1 LTYEGETMPAGI
13 AAILLLAALVLLG
26 TRANR
31 PPSRVRRS
39 TAGVRLAP
47 PALRRVWASPT
58 ARRYDA
64 AYERS
69 LRRPGRW

>member
-1 LTYEGETMPAGI
+1 MPAGI
-13 AAILLLAALVLLG
+13 AAILLLATLILLG

-31 PPSRVRRS
+31 PPSHRVTRS
-39 TAGVRLAP
+39 PVSVRLAR
-47 PALRRVWASPT
+47 PALRRVWSSPT

>member
-1 LTYEGETMPAGI
+1 MTATAA
-13 AAILLLAALVLLG
+13 AAILLVAAVLLVGRRAALAA
-26 TRANR
+26 AQR
-31 PPSRVRRS
+31 PRPR
-39 TAGVRLAP
+39 
-47 PALRRVWASPT
+47 LRRPA